1 MINNENNV
9 FNILQVVIRRRWIAT
24 WTTMLPKKIT
34 NQQGFFLIWWE
45 FEPAQCSYIFHS
57 LSTWWQLSYS
67 QLLWH
72 HTGDGKLIIYVLW
85 NSYLSTCVDLCSYAF
100 DLTKKGPTGWSV
112 HLAQTNS
119 DQSSLLCRS
128 DSFRKEEM
136 QHKPKLDHV
145 WLGNLWWWFVIKLY
159 DCLLNSLKKLK
170 PLLNIFT

>member
-100 DLTKKGPTGWSV
+100 DLTKKVPTGWSV
-112 HLAQTNS
+112 SCTSKQRSIQSLMQKWFFQEGRDAAQAKTRPCMAR
-119 DQSSLLCRS
+119 QSVMMICY
-128 DSFRKEEM
+128 KV
-136 QHKPKLDHV
+136 V
-145 WLGNLWWWFVIKLY
+145 WL
-159 DCLLNSLKKLK
+159 
-170 PLLNIFT
+170 FT

>member
-1 MINNENNV
+1 MDNFSKISQLTALCSWRRAKINKGSSWSDGNLNLLNV
-9 FNILQVVIRRRWIAT
+9 L
-24 WTTMLPKKIT
+24 KI
-34 NQQGFFLIWWE
+34 
-45 FEPAQCSYIFHS
+45 IFHS

-72 HTGDGKLIIYVLW
+72 HTGDGKLIIGVLW

-100 DLTKKGPTGWSV
+100 DPPLV
-112 HLAQTNS
+112 DLCLAQANS